1 MKWDFPLLFLKGFS
15 GLNGDFKFDII
26 IIILTFED
34 ALRTGNP
41 VSFSRNLGQDLPW
54 NGPIITNL

>member
-41 VSFSRNLGQDLPW
+41 VSFSRNLGQDLP
-54 NGPIITNL
+54 